1 MYTDAELSQM
11 PVQVSIL
18 FLLISYLDALTQSLI
33 LIIFFLISSPKERVA
48 ALKAQ
53 VKLLNM
59 QMKELRDD
67 EKKSTEEITSLKK
80 DLVNRHHYFYFK

>member
-1 MYTDAELSQM
+1 M

-67 EKKSTEEITSLKK
+67 EKKSTEKSTEEITSLKK